1 MDLKKYFKKS
11 YLGFIAIISYFIL
24 NNLQGLPFSLL
35 GIDVN
40 NIPLPIKVTYLLI
53 FELLIATI
61 LFIIYRKQIITDF
74 KDLKQNHKKYFSEC
88 FKYWLIGLMIM
99 YASNFI
105 IMFVFDSGLS
115 ENEEAVRNIFKIS
128 PLYIYIS
135 AVIFAPIIEELVFRN
150 SIRYVVPNKYL
161 FIFLSGFLFGLAHL
175 GYTITSFIDVLTI
188 IPYGA
193 LGWMFAIMLEK
204 TNNIFVS
211 MGFHLMHNGILIN
224 LQFLLLFFS

>member
-1 MDLKKYFKKS
+1 MDLKKYLKKA
-11 YLGFIAIISYFIL
+11 YLGFGAIISYFIL
-24 NNLQGLPFSLL
+24 NSLQVLPLSLA
-35 GIDVN
+35 GIN
-40 NIPLPIKVTYLLI
+40 PKNMPLPIKVTYLLI
-53 FELLIATI
+53 FELLIAAI
-61 LFIIYRKQIITDF
+61 LFMIYHKQIINDF
-74 KDLKQNHKKYFSEC
+74 KDLKKNHKKYFSKC

-105 IMFVFDSGLS
+105 IMFVFDGGLS
-115 ENEEAVRNIFKIS
+115 ENEETIRNIFKLS
-128 PLYIYIS
+128 PIYIYVS
-135 AVIFAPIIEELVFRN
+135 AVIFAPIIEELIFRN
-150 SIRYVVPNKYL
+150 SIRHIVPNKYL
-161 FIFLSGFLFGLAHL
+161 FIFLSGFLFGFAHL

>member
-11 YLGFIAIISYFIL
+11 YLGIGAIISYFIL
-24 NNLQGLPFSLL
+24 NNLQVLPFSLL
-35 GIDVN
+35 DIDVN

-53 FELLIATI
+53 FELLITVI
-61 LFIIYRKQIITDF
+61 LFMIYNKQIINDF
-74 KDLKQNHKKYFSEC
+74 KDLKKNHKKYFSEC
-88 FKYWLIGLMIM
+88 FKYWLIGLIIM
-99 YASNFI
+99 YVSNFI
-105 IMFVFDSGLS
+105 IMFVFDGGLS
-115 ENEEAVRNIFKIS
+115 ENEETIRNIFKLS
-128 PLYIYIS
+128 PLYVYLS
-135 AVIFAPIIEELVFRN
+135 AVVFAPIIEELIFRN
-150 SIRYVVPNKYL
+150 SIRYIVPNKYL

-175 GYTITSFIDVLTI
+175 GYTITSFIDILTI

>member
-1 MDLKKYFKKS
+1 MKFKKV
-11 YLGFIAIISYFIL
+11 YLGLLSIITYFVL
-24 NNLQGLPFSLL
+24 TNLQVLPFSLL
-35 GIDVN
+35 GINLN
-40 NIPLPIKVTYLLI
+40 NVSLSIKVTYLLI
-53 FELLIATI
+53 FELLITSI
-61 LFIIYRKQIITDF
+61 LSIIYHKQIITDF
-74 KDLKQNHKKYFSEC
+74 KDLKKNHKKYFSEC

-105 IMFVFDSGLS
+105 IMFVFDGGIS
-115 ENEEAVRNIFKIS
+115 ENEEAVRSIFRLS
-128 PLYIYIS
+128 PLYVYIS

-150 SIRYVVPNKYL
+150 SIRYVVPNKHL

-175 GYTITSFIDVLTI
+175 EYSITSFIDVLTI

-193 LGWMFAIMLEK
+193 LGWMFAVMLEK